1 MWQVRVLSKWLLFT
15 VFEKELIMAGKA
27 PPFKKGSKKEEA
39 SESKSLEKK
48 EKKAGKQLPNKKKKK

>member
-1 MWQVRVLSKWLLFT
+1 M
-15 VFEKELIMAGKA
+15 FEKELIMAGKA